1 MSGIRTFQSPED
13 PMKDAIA
20 RAALVLAVVAPAV
33 PLCEAKA
40 FQGKPKKVAL
50 LVGVDEYKTPIL
62 ADKPLRYAQRDVIE
76 LGRVLRAQKF
86 DDVKILTGAAAT
98 RAGINAALDALLKDP
113 GVDDLILVGFSGHGA
128 QMSLVDE
135 QGRFDRDEQGNEK
148 SEAYFCPVDA
158 VLGRPQTMIG
168 LTALMSRLNRE
179 SGIKLMLVDACRD
192 DPVEAGKKGLR
203 SLTGDELV
211 GRLAKDSVI
220 VFGCS
225 SGQQALE
232 TDKAGNGH
240 GVFFHHV
247 IEGLNGKAADPE
259 NGEVSWDDLVSY
271 LRKNV
276 NKRAREWDPE
286 NAARVD
292 ANPRTHGRLQD
303 PHVVSNLIATPLLAR
318 VDIVRRLPE
327 NLPAPTP
334 KPSIAAEVI
343 TSRSTGMKLRPIP
356 AGTFMMGSSDDD
368 KDASNDEK
376 PAREV
381 KITRRFYLSETEV
394 TQGQYKAV
402 TGENPSK
409 FQGSD
414 DLPVEKISWLDS
426 VKYANALSVKDG
438 LTPFYRIEGDSVT
451 VPDWKGEGYRLP
463 TEAEWEYACRGRNP
477 GRYGFGDDAS
487 LLGEYDW
494 FSDNSGNKTHEVRQK
509 RANGFGLFDMHGN
522 VWEWCWDRYADKLR
536 GGVDPRGPD
545 NGSNGAVRGGSW
557 YHAAVGCRA
566 AYRHL
571 HTPTDSY
578 NNLGLR
584 LARGSSGE

>member
-1 MSGIRTFQSPED
+1 MCGWIN
-13 PMKDAIA
+13 
-20 RAALVLAVVAPAV
+20 RATILLAVVAMAV
-33 PLCEAKA
+33 PLCQAKA
-40 FQGKPKKVAL
+40 FPDKPKKLAL

-76 LGRVLRAQKF
+76 LGKVLRAQNF

-113 GVDDLILVGFSGHGA
+113 GAEDLILVGFSGHGA
-128 QMSLVDE
+128 QMSLVDA
-135 QGRFDRDEQGNEK
+135 QGRFERDEQGNEK

-158 VLGRPQTMIG
+158 VLGRPQTMVG
-168 LTALMSRLNRE
+168 LTALMARLNRE

-220 VFGCS
+220 VLACS
-225 SGQQALE
+225 AGQRALE

-259 NGEVSWDDLVSY
+259 TGEVLWDDLVTY

-276 NKRAREWDPE
+276 NKRAREWDPD

-292 ANPRTHGRLQD
+292 ASPRTRGRLQD

-318 VDIVRRLPE
+318 VDVVRRLPE
-327 NLPAPTP
+327 NLPMPLP
-334 KPSIAAEVI
+334 KPSVSAEVI
-343 TSRSTGMKLRPIP
+343 TSRFTGMKLRLIP
-356 AGTFMMGSSDDD
+356 AGTFMMGSPDSDKEVRD
-368 KDASNDEK
+368 DEK

-381 KITRRFYLSETEV
+381 IITRGFYLGETEV

-402 TGENPSK
+402 TGENPSVFK
-409 FQGSD
+409 GSD
-414 DLPVEKISWLDS
+414 NLPAEEVSWLEA
-426 VKYANALSVKDG
+426 VKYANALSEKDG
-438 LTPFYRIEGDSVT
+438 LTPFYQIKGESAT

-463 TEAEWEYACRGRNP
+463 TEAEWEYACRAP
-477 GRYGFGDDAS
+477 KKTGRYGFGDDAAM
-487 LLGEYDW
+487 LGEYAW
-494 FSDNSGNKTHEVRQK
+494 FEDNVGGQPQEVRQK

-522 VWEWCWDRYADKLR
+522 VREWCWDVYVERLS
-536 GGVDPRGPD
+536 GGVDPRV
-545 NGSNGAVRGGSW
+545 SNGLKRVIRGGSW
-557 YHAAVGCRA
+557 SVVAGQCRA
-566 AYRHL
+566 AYRGWGS
-571 HTPTDSY
+571 PASTD
-578 NNLGLR
+578 NNLGFR
-584 LARGSSGE
+584 LARGSVR